1 MNYSI
6 LTNIFEH
13 SSLSS
18 IMKLINAYKDINLLW
33 FVGRERFIRKLFDTI
48 ETIDIIQNIGP
59 DEITDFSSSTIY
71 NNEEISYE
79 DMINYLNIIISMN
92 SLKST
97 SYYCCPFI
105 DHDIE
110 FDKVLEYY
118 EYMIKYKIY

>member
-1 MNYSI
+1 MNYNI
-6 LTNIFEH
+6 LTNIFRQ
-13 SSLSS
+13 SDLSS
-18 IMKLINAYKDINLLW
+18 IMKLIEAHKDINLLW

-48 ETIDIIQNIGP
+48 ETIEIIQNNGP
-59 DEITDFSSSTIY
+59 DEASNFASSTIY
-71 NNEEISYE
+71 NDEEISYD

-105 DHDIE
+105 DSNIE

>member
-1 MNYSI
+1 MNYNI
-6 LTNIFEH
+6 LTNIFRQ
-13 SSLSS
+13 SDLSS
-18 IMKLINAYKDINLLW
+18 IMKLIEAHKDINLLW
-33 FVGRERFIRKLFDTI
+33 FVGRERSNFA
-48 ETIDIIQNIGP
+48 
-59 DEITDFSSSTIY
+59 SSTIY
-71 NNEEISYE
+71 NDEEISYD

-105 DHDIE
+105 DSNIE